1 MEKNIALSQRESYTP
16 SSFTHFLWWLATAEK
31 EMITDALIDRNRYRI
46 IGMTVLGTWLFA
58 TTTWTYFFST
68 MVTDPFIYISLGLF
82 MGFIILSIDRALIK
96 GITKNNKRKLTPL
109 LLRGLLALTIGN
121 FMAQPAVL
129 YMFDKEIKVQT
140 SFDNENKKIAKRTEL
155 DSLFKNQKVELIDNK
170 NKLLGQDETRYQ
182 EMLTAK
188 DHFLAETDG
197 SGGSGKVGIS
207 TIAKAKLKEY
217 QKLDSAYRVMASIN
231 KIKTDSIDVALATV
245 AIKIKKEEAGF
256 ESLMN
261 DGFLTR
267 IEALTHLLD
276 KNKALQYR
284 YYLIV
289 FILMLIELMPV
300 IAKTILPTG
309 TYDEKVK
316 LREAMEIEMASYNIQ
331 REQLLK
337 EAYNQMA
344 FENDKEAISAFFSF
358 TKADRNEK
366 IKAFSQRW
374 RDEHHQSFDGLWEK
388 MKKDIISKQE
398 N

>member
-16 SSFTHFLWWLATAEK
+16 SLCTHFLWWLATAEK
-31 EMITDALIDRNRYRI
+31 EIITDALIDRNRYRI
-46 IGMTVLGTWLFA
+46 IGMTVLGTWIFA
-58 TTTWTYFFST
+58 TATWTYFFST
-68 MVTDPFIYISLGLF
+68 MVTAPIIYISLGFF

-109 LLRGLLALTIGN
+109 LLRGLLALTIGS

-140 SFDNENKKIAKRTEL
+140 SFDNENKKIAKRSEL
-155 DSLFKNQKVELIDNK
+155 DSLFKNQKTELSDTK
-170 NKLLGQDETRYQ
+170 NKLLLQNETRYQ
-182 EMLTAK
+182 EMLEAK

-197 SGGSGKVGIS
+197 SGGSGKIGIS
-207 TIAKAKLKEY
+207 TIAKAKQKEY
-217 QKLDSAYRVMASIN
+217 EKSDSAYRVLAMEN
-231 KIKTDSIDVALATV
+231 KIKTDSIDRALGIIADH
-245 AIKIKKEEAGF
+245 IKKEEARF
-256 ESLMN
+256 DALMN
-261 DGFLTR
+261 NGFLTR

-289 FILMLIELMPV
+289 CILMLIELMPV
-300 IAKTILPTG
+300 IAKTLLPAG

-316 LREAMEIEMASYNIQ
+316 LREEMEIEMASYNIH

-344 FENDKEAISAFFSF
+344 FENDKETISAFFSL
-358 TKADRNEK
+358 TQADRYEK
-366 IKAFSQRW
+366 IKAFSRRW
-374 RDEHHQSFDGLWEK
+374 RDENHQSFDGFWEK
-388 MKKDIISKQE
+388 IKRDILTRQE